1 MKSMRSLLLLSLAA
15 VAFLMA
21 GPAAKADP
29 ISITLDAP
37 FQNSSA
43 LGETLTFT
51 ATVMNLDSIN
61 TVYLN
66 GDAFNLDSPLTL
78 DDSGFW
84 TSAPLSLGPSASSGD
99 FELFTV
105 YVPFGTPSGLYTGT
119 FQILGGTDPSDLD
132 VIGTADFDVNVT
144 PEPSSLLLLGTGVAG
159 LIGAVR
165 RRVS

>member
-21 GPAAKADP
+21 GPAAKADTNFDNP
-29 ISITLDAP
+29 RRTLSE
-37 FQNSSA
+37 QQCST
-43 LGETLTFT
+43 ETLAFT

-105 YVPFGTPSGLYTGT
+105 YVPL
-119 FQILGGTDPSDLD
+119 
-132 VIGTADFDVNVT
+132 GTAEWSVHWDV
-144 PEPSSLLLLGTGVAG
+144 PDSGRDRSFGP
-159 LIGAVR
+159 R
-165 RRVS
+165 RK